1 MKHLV
6 ACLLACLALTFARPV
21 LACWDGWSATVG
33 RVEILQAGDE
43 AWNPAMARDVALWGG
58 RIDAMLPA
66 GGSLMSEHGRFALA
80 DAAGATTEGR
90 WDGVHLESLF
100 KLAAKILGRRA
111 QAQESARDGTALTVQ
126 LFAGRSQSSA
136 DAFTAQLTAR
146 AEAAQVGEPAGVFYT
161 AGGYPANH
169 AVAHVVLERDGG
181 GAPIYRVL
189 AGAFLD
195 RTQAEAA
202 RRSLRDALGTSGF
215 VRAL

>member
-21 LACWDGWSATVG
+21 LACWDGWSAAVG
-33 RVEILQAGDE
+33 KVELLQAGNE
-43 AWNPAMARDVALWGG
+43 AWNPATAREVALWGG

-66 GGSLMSEHGRFALA
+66 GGALTSEHGKFELS
-80 DAAGATTEGR
+80 DGAGVTTPGS

-111 QAQESARDGTALTVQ
+111 QARDGARDGTALTVQ
-126 LFAGRSQSSA
+126 LFAARSQSNA
-136 DAFTAQLTAR
+136 DAFTAQLEAK
-146 AEAAQVGEPAGVFYT
+146 AEAAQLGEPDGVFYT

-169 AVAHVVLERDGG
+169 AVAHVVLERDDG

-189 AGAFLD
+189 VGAFLD
-195 RTQAEAA
+195 RSKAEAA
-202 RRSLRDALGTSGF
+202 RRSLRDTVHAAGF
-215 VRAL
+215 VREL

>member
-33 RVEILQAGDE
+33 HVEILQAGDDG
-43 AWNPAMARDVALWGG
+43 WDPALARDVALWGG
-58 RIDAMLPA
+58 RIDAMLPP
-66 GGSLMSEHGRFALA
+66 GGALMSEHGKFELS
-80 DAAGATTEGR
+80 DGAGITTPGT

-111 QAQESARDGTALTVQ
+111 QAQDSARNGTALSVQ
-126 LFAGRSQSSA
+126 LFAGRSQRSA
-136 DAFTAQLTAR
+136 DAFVAQLEAR
-146 AEAAQVGEPAGVFYT
+146 AGAAQVTEPEGVFYT

-169 AVAHVVLERDGG
+169 VLAHVVLERDDG

-189 AGAFLD
+189 VGAFLD
-195 RTQAEAA
+195 RTKADAA
-202 RRSLRDALGTSGF
+202 RRSLRDALGASGF

>member
-33 RVEILQAGDE
+33 RVDILQAGDE
-43 AWNPAMARDVALWGG
+43 AWNPQTAREVALWGG

-66 GGSLMSEHGRFALA
+66 GGALMSEHGKFELS
-80 DAAGATTEGR
+80 DASGVTTAGS

-111 QAQESARDGTALTVQ
+111 QAQDSARDGTALTVQ
-126 LFAGRSQSSA
+126 VFAARSERSA
-136 DAFTAQLTAR
+136 AAFTAQLATK
-146 AEAAQVGEPAGVFYT
+146 AEAAQLSEPAGVFYT

-169 AVAHVVLERDGG
+169 AVAHVVLERDDG

-189 AGAFLD
+189 VGAFLD
-195 RTQAEAA
+195 RSKADAA
-202 RRSLRDALGTSGF
+202 RRSLRDTVGAAGF
-215 VRAL
+215 VRTL